1 MYERKYVV
9 SDVCVVCGS
18 ERRKIMNCVMCTG
31 MLREI
36 KKKDDSTS
44 YLHNS
49 VCKRTTSIHSFCYRQ
64 NNKTMKGITTIKN
77 LSFTGAAVLLA
88 STERSN
94 GFVLSPSLVT
104 FFAPTHLSAHPGKA
118 GGGGGPGSSVVDSPP
133 DTGFIATELRGA
145 AMRLHTRVQAPKE
158 GEREVPKEPAK
169 PYVPTH
175 MDYLKFLVDS
185 RHVYA
190 ALEDIVNEMPEL
202 EVYRNNGL
210 ERVKG
215 LDIDIEW
222 MASEY
227 DLEIPQVG
235 NAGLSYAEKLRD
247 VAKDSVPAFMCTLFC
262 CPYLC
267 FVYNIS
273 VIFFLGFVS
282 FFSLCRSLL

>member
-1 MYERKYVV
+1 
-9 SDVCVVCGS
+9 
-18 ERRKIMNCVMCTG
+18 
-31 MLREI
+31 
-36 KKKDDSTS
+36 
-44 YLHNS
+44 
-49 VCKRTTSIHSFCYRQ
+49 
-64 NNKTMKGITTIKN
+64 MKGTAIIKN
-77 LSFTGAAVLLA
+77 LSLTGAAILLA
-88 STERSN
+88 STERSD

-118 GGGGGPGSSVVDSPP
+118 GGGGGGPGSSVVDSPP

-145 AMRLHTRVQAPKE
+145 AMRLHTRAQAPKE
-158 GEREVPKEPAK
+158 GEREAPKEPAE

-227 DLEIPQVG
+227 ELEIPQVG
-235 NAGLSYAEKLRD
+235 SAGLSYAEKLRD
-247 VAKDSVPAFMCTLFC
+247 VAKESVPAFMCTLDC
-262 CPYLC
+262 CHYCVSL
-267 FVYNIS
+267 IT
-273 VIFFLGFVS
+273 FL
-282 FFSLCRSLL
+282 